1 MATWTETNPEQAQT
15 TKSRPAE
22 KTKQRTKTRTTTNRN
37 TNKQRRT
44 KTLHTKNT
52 NKQTDRKTS
61 GERQSRWET
70 YPPTRWWMAVH
81 QENPKTPPRDSGA
94 GTDQDK
100 VVWRAARNL
109 IAPPPL
115 DDLHCE
121 GKGLDLRGRKKR
133 RSEEIRERSEKKIWS
148 RIHWNADCICLD
160 TMQVISK
167 MIIFFFVNMVLV
179 ILLHYFK
186 NENSINL

>member
-1 MATWTETNPEQAQT
+1 
-15 TKSRPAE
+15 
-22 KTKQRTKTRTTTNRN
+22 
-37 TNKQRRT
+37 
-44 KTLHTKNT
+44 
-52 NKQTDRKTS
+52 
-61 GERQSRWET
+61 
-70 YPPTRWWMAVH
+70 MAVH

-133 RSEEIRERSEKKIWS
+133 RSEEIRERSEKKICEGKRS
-148 RIHWNADCICLD
+148 KMLR
-160 TMQVISK
+160 ISK
-167 MIIFFFVNMVLV
+167 CRIPNFSIFNECESNPLT
-179 ILLHYFK
+179 IWPK
-186 NENSINL
+186 NYY

>member
-1 MATWTETNPEQAQT
+1 
-15 TKSRPAE
+15 
-22 KTKQRTKTRTTTNRN
+22 
-37 TNKQRRT
+37 
-44 KTLHTKNT
+44 
-52 NKQTDRKTS
+52 
-61 GERQSRWET
+61 
-70 YPPTRWWMAVH
+70 MAVH

-133 RSEEIRERSEKKIWS
+133 RSEARITKKGQ
-148 RIHWNADCICLD
+148 C
-160 TMQVISK
+160 V
-167 MIIFFFVNMVLV
+167 FEEVG
-179 ILLHYFK
+179 
-186 NENSINL
+186 INFNGYL